1 MPYCPD
7 CGVEIG
13 QAKRCPL
20 CGGEN
25 PRFTNATASGDKPTL
40 RPECGDQEG
49 GLLGADNEENPSK
62 TERQKAAWEILS
74 VALAITSATVFL
86 INLLVAKGI
95 SWSLYPLASFMF
107 IWFWATAFLLLGRRP
122 RLQAL
127 LIAIAPPIFLLSLGF
142 IIGKGA
148 WAWRLALPICLL
160 AEGVA
165 AIIGLLARNTR
176 RKGLNI
182 LAFVLAGCALLCIGI
197 ELFIDIFL
205 ENPIRPGWSVVTAL
219 ALLPI
224 AVFLLYIH
232 HRVATSTN
240 LHRLFKL

>member
-1 MPYCPD
+1 M
-7 CGVEIG
+7 
-13 QAKRCPL
+13 
-20 CGGEN
+20 
-25 PRFTNATASGDKPTL
+25 RFTNATASGDKPTL

-74 VALAITSATVFL
+74 VSLEITSATVFL
-86 INLLVAKGI
+86 INLLVSKGI
-95 SWSLYPLASFMF
+95 SWSLFPLASFMF
-107 IWFWATAFLLLGRRP
+107 FGFARPHLLGRRP
-122 RLQAL
+122 RLQACHRDRS
-127 LIAIAPPIFLLSLGF
+127 PHLSPELGF

-160 AEGVA
+160 AEGIA

>member
-20 CGGEN
+20 CGADN
-25 PRFTNATASGDKPTL
+25 PRSADMAGSVEKLMP
-40 RPECGDQEG
+40 RPECGEQEDRLAG
-49 GLLGADNEENPSK
+49 SDHEDDLTKSEK
-62 TERQKAAWEILS
+62 QKVAWEILS
-74 VALAITSATVFL
+74 VALAITAATVL
-86 INLLVAKGI
+86 VINLLVAKRL
-95 SWSLYPLASFMF
+95 SWSLYPLASIMF
-107 IWFWATAFLLLGRRP
+107 IWTWATAFLILGRKP
-122 RLQAL
+122 RLQTL
-127 LIAIAPPIFLLSLGF
+127 LIAVAPPVFLVVLGF
-142 IIGKGA
+142 IIGKDA

-165 AIIGLLARNTR
+165 ATISLLARNAR

-182 LAFVLAGCALLCIGI
+182 LAFVFAGCAILCLGI
-197 ELFIDIFL
+197 ELFIDIFIG
-205 ENPIRPGWSVVTAL
+205 NPLRPGWSVVTAL

-240 LHRLFKL
+240 LRRLFKL